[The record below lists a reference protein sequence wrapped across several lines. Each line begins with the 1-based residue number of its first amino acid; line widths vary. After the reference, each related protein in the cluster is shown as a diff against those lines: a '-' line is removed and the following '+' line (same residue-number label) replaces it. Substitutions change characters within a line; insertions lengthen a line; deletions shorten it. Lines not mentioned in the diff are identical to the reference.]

1 MGDENVDLV
10 RRAYRAFSE
19 RDLETLAT
27 LSHPQIEVYAVTAV
41 VAGRDQP
48 YVGEEG
54 VKQYM
59 EDVESVWDEIVLT
72 PQEFTELS
80 EERVLVSGRVRLRRD
95 RTRVDAPNAWL
106 WELEG
111 RLVRRVRILS
121 DPATIE
127 ELRAE
132 G

>member
-1 MGDENVDLV
+1 
-10 RRAYRAFSE
+10 
-19 RDLETLAT
+19 
-27 LSHPQIEVYAVTAV
+27 
-41 VAGRDQP
+41 
-48 YVGEEG
+48 
-54 VKQYM
+54 
-59 EDVESVWDEIVLT
+59 
-72 PQEFTELS
+72 
-80 EERVLVSGRVRLRRD
+80 VLVSGRVRLRRD

-111 RLVRRVRILS
+111 GLVRRVRILS